1 MSNFS
6 NTNNP
11 FGVLENDDQS
21 SDWCKV
27 ETRKQRRSRKNVI
40 ISPQVPEWG
49 PVSNLNKSFTDR
61 MLWEYSSKFQES
73 NITQVCE
80 TLLSEVDEGYLKS
93 STNWEMLK
101 KRVVEEVGYLAQQAL
116 FSSLSVEK
124 EEVETQHEVEDEPK
138 SEVVNQEDEEDNKES
153 ESASKEKDIE
163 ELEAKDLDSDN
174 EVQVADVCEV
184 REEAKSEQEEEE
196 EEVKEDDEDELDD
209 DADLEKED
217 REPTPE
223 KKTLAQKLAE
233 QAKAFDPTTLDGV
246 KLIIEWCNNIQQ
258 PGEEGKQYRAAFK
271 QSTIFRTVVKWLVT
285 TSPSKQMYGAEE
297 TVELFHHILQGNNK
311 YHEWLYNQITKLA
324 EMISKTSSRTN
335 IEWVTFLSNQTFAL
349 VDAQKKPH
357 KVISELDVPEMEYSL
372 PSEYIKTDNDNRLKL
387 QCDQSDILCREM
399 YRSLTSIRI
408 KDDAL
413 MSMNPTASAAFKE
426 RYIQIQRHVSENIAK
441 VHAHMQAQTRQLEKI
456 SENFKANERRTKER
470 IQPIEDQL
478 KEVHLGA
485 QQTKNEIIEYEAR
498 LKAAQAKLVEQE
510 ALKTLLKEQ
519 ITKVQVSHHPQKAD
533 LIKSHNNSRFNLEAV
548 KRKEHCY
555 THLRFI
561 ALESHKHLESWS
573 RCNINQERDSR
584 RVLLQSFYDSVEKYV
599 STLFS
604 MLNFL
609 GKRVGFMKQ
618 TLERS
623 ESEYNQRKQFFG
635 NSTSTIEKHIAA
647 DKEKMKQ
654 DVIMV
659 TRLQTEIQNLLQTSF
674 DCAMKWGTLEQIFHD
689 FWGKIQ
695 QQAVQYQI
703 NLTSFVKLKNPP
715 MVTKA
720 HPVEYTHT
728 QHYNQNPHQVRVQH
742 YEVSQ
747 TNASLHQQFQK
758 QRESVREQHY
768 SQNSKQDIGQH
779 GGHQTLLQDMQ
790 ENKYQNHNQASAQVT
805 TSRGQTVPQT
815 QTSNQQPLK
824 IINNATTKTY
834 ELQQNVVRDHYQNQA
849 PPTHAQATVQGA
861 SQATQ
866 TPHQALG
873 NNMQGY
879 RRRAR
884 NNRRRR
890 PPSNAKP
897 SGGRGGMGWG
907 GEFV

>member
-1 MSNFS
+1 
-6 NTNNP
+6 
-11 FGVLENDDQS
+11 
-21 SDWCKV
+21 
-27 ETRKQRRSRKNVI
+27 VI

-49 PVSNLNKSFTDR
+49 PVSNQKQFFTDR

-73 NITQVCE
+73 NITHVCE
-80 TLLSEVDEGYLKS
+80 TLLSEVDEGHLKS
-93 STNWEMLK
+93 SINWEILK
-101 KRVVEEVGYLAQQAL
+101 RRVVEEVGYLEQQAL
-116 FSSLSVEK
+116 FSSLPVEK
-124 EEVETQHEVEDEPK
+124 EEVETQHEVDEEPK
-138 SEVVNQEDEEDNKES
+138 SEVANWEGEEENKES
-153 ESASKEKDIE
+153 DSVMKDKDIE
-163 ELEAKDLDSDN
+163 EHVAKDLYSDD
-174 EVQVADVCEV
+174 EVQGDDSGDVQEEV
-184 REEAKSEQEEEE
+184 KSEQDEE
-196 EEVKEDDEDELDD
+196 EEVKEDDEEDTDP
-209 DADLEKED
+209 DADLEKGD

-233 QAKAFDPTTLDGV
+233 QAKAFDPTTLEGA
-246 KLIIEWCNNIQQ
+246 KLIVEWCTNIQQ

-297 TVELFHHILQGNNK
+297 TVELFHHILQGNNM
-311 YHEWLYNQITKLA
+311 YHQWLYNQITKLA

-357 KVISELDVPEMEYSL
+357 DVITEQDVSDMEYSL

-387 QCDQSDILCREM
+387 QCDKSDILCREM
-399 YRSLTSIRI
+399 YRSLTSIRM

-413 MSMNPTASAAFKE
+413 MSMNPTASGAFQE
-426 RYIQIQRHVSENIAK
+426 RYNKIQRHVGENIAK

-456 SENFKANERRTKER
+456 SERFKANERRTKEV

-510 ALKTLLKEQ
+510 ELKALLKEQ
-519 ITKVQVSHHPQKAD
+519 IREVQVSHHPEKAD
-533 LIKSHNNSRFNLEAV
+533 LIKLHNNSRFNLDTV

-555 THLRFI
+555 THLRYI
-561 ALESHKHLESWS
+561 ALESRKHLESWS
-573 RCNINQERDSR
+573 MCNINQERDSR
-584 RVLLQSFYDSVEKYV
+584 RLLLQNFYDSVEKYLA
-599 STLFS
+599 TLFS
-604 MLNFL
+604 MLHFL
-609 GKRVGFMKQ
+609 GQRVGFMKQ

-635 NSTSTIEKHIAA
+635 NSTSTMEKHIAA
-647 DKEKMKQ
+647 DKEKMNQ
-654 DVIMV
+654 DVMTV
-659 TRLQTEIQNLLQTSF
+659 TRLQTEIQNILQTSF
-674 DCAMKWGTLEQIFHD
+674 DCAIKWGTLEQIFND
-689 FWGKIQ
+689 FWRKIQ
-695 QQAVQYQI
+695 GQAVQYKI
-703 NLTSFVKLKNPP
+703 NLASFVKLKNPP

-720 HPVEYTHT
+720 HSMEYDNG
-728 QHYNQNPHQVRVQH
+728 QHYAQNPHQARAQH

-747 TNASLHQQFQK
+747 SNTSLHQQFQT
-758 QRESVREQHY
+758 QRESVHDQHY
-768 SQNSKQDIGQH
+768 SQNSKQDMNQH
-779 GGHQTLLQDMQ
+779 AGHQTLLQDMQ
-790 ENKYQNHNQASAQVT
+790 ENKYQNHTQAVAQVT
-805 TSRGQTVPQT
+805 ASRGQTVPQT
-815 QTSNQQPLK
+815 QASNQQPLK

-834 ELQQNVVRDHYQNQA
+834 ELQQNVVRDHYQNQV

-861 SQATQ
+861 NQATQ
-866 TPHQALG
+866 TPHQGLE

-897 SGGRGGMGWG
+897 AGGRGGMGWG